1 MNSDNVISYTASAYR
16 GRMLFTWVLIVS
28 ATNFNE
34 IDGLP
39 RSNMSKVFD

>member
-1 MNSDNVISYTASAYR
+1 MKSDSAISYTACPYW
-16 GRMLFTWVLIVS
+16 GRMMFTWVLIVS

-34 IDGLP
+34 INGLP